1 MFSTKDLQNKP
12 SLLILEKDF
21 VAFIQKHQG
30 IIHKVCRMYCDSD
43 DDRQDLFQEVLF
55 QLWKSYPKFRGD
67 SKISTWMYRIA
78 LNTAI
83 ARLRKTK
90 RKPSE
95 FSLSDSTLQ
104 FPDTPPDMEK
114 EEQLKNL
121 QTAIQKLSK
130 VEKGIIMLYLE
141 EKSYDEIAEIIGITK
156 TNVGVKIN
164 RIKKKLKETLE
175 KLPQ

>member
-1 MFSTKDLQNKP
+1 M
-12 SLLILEKDF
+12 EKDF
-21 VAFIQKHQG
+21 VVFIQKHQG
-30 IIHKVCRMYCDSD
+30 IIHKVCRMYCDSEE
-43 DDRQDLFQEVLF
+43 DRQDLFQEVLF

-104 FPDTPPDMEK
+104 FPDTPSDSEK

-121 QTAIQKLSK
+121 QFAIQKLSK

-164 RIKKKLKETLE
+164 RIKKKLKETME
-175 KLPQ
+175 KIPQ

>member
-1 MFSTKDLQNKP
+1 MDKD
-12 SLLILEKDF
+12 KDF

-83 ARLRKTK
+83 ARLRKVK

-95 FSLSDSTLQ
+95 FSISDSTLQ
-104 FPDTPPDMEK
+104 FPDTPPDTDK

-121 QTAIQKLSK
+121 QKAIQKLSK

-164 RIKKKLKETLE
+164 RIKKKLKQTLE

>member
-1 MFSTKDLQNKP
+1 
-12 SLLILEKDF
+12 
-21 VAFIQKHQG
+21 
-30 IIHKVCRMYCDSD
+30 
-43 DDRQDLFQEVLF
+43 
-55 QLWKSYPKFRGD
+55 
-67 SKISTWMYRIA
+67 
-78 LNTAI
+78 
-83 ARLRKTK
+83 
-90 RKPSE
+90 
-95 FSLSDSTLQ
+95 
-104 FPDTPPDMEK
+104 MEK